1 MTQRVYVTSSEPS
14 TGKSTIAVGLV
25 QALSRRGQ
33 RVGVFR
39 PLVRS
44 ADEIDVML
52 ATLLRHA
59 TAEATYA
66 ECVGVDYREF
76 HDHPADA
83 TESVIERA
91 AALESR
97 CDWLVIL
104 GSDYTGTEAPT
115 ELAENGRLA
124 ADLGAVTVLVVNG
137 RSHDG
142 EPRSPQEIGAAA
154 QVGLAELLEV
164 HAEVASVIVNRCD
177 PDRVSEAAEQVRG
190 LVGGRPTWAIAEDPN
205 LTAPLLSN
213 LLQSV
218 GARLLRGDERALGR
232 PVYGTI
238 IAAMSLESILPR
250 LAENCL
256 VVVPGDRSEILL
268 GVIAADASQNYPS
281 IAGLLVTAGSPVS
294 PEIEAVISGL
304 ASTLPLASCDHD
316 TYSTATRLAATRS
329 MLAADSPEKYAIA
342 EQLFELHVDA
352 DALLAALSAPRELP
366 TTPARF
372 EHALAERARA
382 RRMRIVLPEGDDDRV
397 LRAAAIAAERGIA
410 EPIVLG
416 DEALIRARAREL
428 ELSLDSVRIM
438 SPTDPDLIDRFSDE
452 YARLRAHKG
461 VTRKSAAQT
470 MTDVSY
476 FGTMMVH
483 LGLADGMVSGALHTT
498 AQTIRPAFE
507 IIKTRPETSIV
518 SSVFLMA
525 LADRVLVYGDCAII
539 LEPTPEQLADIAISA
554 AATAEK
560 FGIPA
565 RVAMLSYSTSD
576 SGVGERVD
584 AVRRATALL
593 RERAPGLPVVGP
605 IQYDAAIDPTV
616 ASVKLPGSE
625 VAGHATVFVFPDLD
639 AGNTTYKAVQRSA
652 SALAIGPVLQG
663 LKKPV
668 NDLSRGALVR
678 DIVNTIAITAIQ
690 AQDQP

>member
-1 MTQRVYVTSSEPS
+1 VTQRVYVTSSEPS
-14 TGKSTIAVGLV
+14 TGKSTIAVGIV
-25 QALSRRGQ
+25 QALTRRGQ

-44 ADEIDVML
+44 ADEVDVML

-59 TAEATYA
+59 TAEASYA

-76 HDHPADA
+76 HDRPADA

-142 EPRSPQEIGAAA
+142 EPRSAEEIGTAA

-164 HAEVASVIVNRCD
+164 HAEVASVIVSRCD
-177 PDRVSEAAEQVRG
+177 PDRVSDAAEQVRE
-190 LVGGRPTWAIAEDPN
+190 LVGERPTWAIAEDPN
-205 LTAPLLSN
+205 LTAPLLWN

-218 GARLLRGDERALGR
+218 GARVLRGDERALGR

-342 EQLFELHVDA
+342 EELFELHVDA
-352 DALLAALSAPRELP
+352 DASRRSPSPENCPRLRRGSSTPSPNGHALDRCGSSSPRATTTECSAPPQSRPIVELP
-366 TTPARF
+366 SRSFWAT
-372 EHALAERARA
+372 
-382 RRMRIVLPEGDDDRV
+382 RRG
-397 LRAAAIAAERGIA
+397 
-410 EPIVLG
+410 
-416 DEALIRARAREL
+416 
-428 ELSLDSVRIM
+428 S
-438 SPTDPDLIDRFSDE
+438 
-452 YARLRAHKG
+452 
-461 VTRKSAAQT
+461 
-470 MTDVSY
+470 
-476 FGTMMVH
+476 
-483 LGLADGMVSGALHTT
+483 
-498 AQTIRPAFE
+498 
-507 IIKTRPETSIV
+507 
-518 SSVFLMA
+518 
-525 LADRVLVYGDCAII
+525 
-539 LEPTPEQLADIAISA
+539 
-554 AATAEK
+554 
-560 FGIPA
+560 
-565 RVAMLSYSTSD
+565 
-576 SGVGERVD
+576 
-584 AVRRATALL
+584 
-593 RERAPGLPVVGP
+593 APGRWNSNSLWTPSESCP
-605 IQYDAAIDPTV
+605 PRIPNSSI
-616 ASVKLPGSE
+616 GS
-625 VAGHATVFVFPDLD
+625 LL
-639 AGNTTYKAVQRSA
+639 NTRGSA
-652 SALAIGPVLQG
+652 RT
-663 LKKPV
+663 
-668 NDLSRGALVR
+668 RG
-678 DIVNTIAITAIQ
+678 
-690 AQDQP
+690 